1 MGIFSG
7 ILGSSSTAQASVEP
21 SGTSAPEPWLTDL
34 FGGIVTATGLRVTVR
49 DALTVPG
56 IAACIQ
62 VLSDDLAKVPF
73 PLLRK
78 GGDGSRRHAVEH
90 PLYKLL
96 GSRPAPWLSS
106 FDWRRT
112 LVHTALSRGNAYGRV
127 SRDDEGRVVRLG
139 LIQPGRVTQRWTEE
153 GEPFFDVIG
162 ANGPMRQ
169 GLSFQDVLHLAYRG
183 SNDFAENGG
192 LIGVSPIQQH
202 REAIALAIAAERFA
216 AKFFSNGARPSA
228 VIEMDKRLPNDA
240 VANRLRAQIERAYSG
255 VDNAFK
261 VAILELGM
269 KLKEFSFN
277 NRDSQLTEVRK
288 EQAVA
293 CCTMFGVPPHKIG
306 ILDRATFSNIEQQG
320 IDYVTGPISSL
331 AKAIES
337 AVRISCLSMDE
348 DEKYEPE
355 LDLDDLQRGDILS
368 RYRSYAIGRQWGWL
382 NADEIREWE
391 SMNPLPDGQGK
402 TYLTPLNMVPAGED
416 PTKDDP
422 AAPPARGNS
431 SSTGDE

>member
-1 MGIFSG
+1 MSLFSG
-7 ILGSSSTAQASVEP
+7 LLGIRAEASAP
-21 SGTSAPEPWLTDL
+21 SGTSMPETWLTDL
-34 FGGIVTATGLRVTVR
+34 FGGVVTATGLRVTVR

-62 VLSDDLAKVPF
+62 VLADDIAKVPF
-73 PLLRK
+73 VLYRK
-78 GGDGSRRHAVEH
+78 GDGRRRDPATSH
-90 PLYKLL
+90 PLFGLL
-96 GSRPAPWLSS
+96 ASRSAPWLSS
-106 FDWRRT
+106 YAWRRAM
-112 LVHTALSRGNAYGRV
+112 VHAALSRGNAY
-127 SRDDEGRVVRLG
+127 SRIHRDEEGRVQRFG
-139 LIQPGRVTQRWTEE
+139 LIQPGRATVRWTED
-153 GEPFFDVIG
+153 GEPFYDVVSMT
-162 ANGPMRQ
+162 GPMRQ
-169 GLSFQDVLHLAYRG
+169 GLSYQDVLHLAYRS

-192 LIGVSPIQQH
+192 VIGVSPIQQH

-216 AKFFSNGARPSA
+216 ARFFSNGARPSIA
-228 VIEMDKRLPNDA
+228 IEMEKQIPNDA
-240 VANRLRAQIERAYSG
+240 VAKRLREQIERAYAG
-255 VDNAFK
+255 VDNSFK

-277 NRDSQLTEVRK
+277 NRDSQLIEVRK

-293 CCTMFGVPPHKIG
+293 CCTMFGVPPHKVG

-331 AKAIES
+331 AKAVES
-337 AVRISCLSMDE
+337 AVRISCLTADE
-348 DEKYEPE
+348 DEEYEPE

-391 SMNPLPDGQGK
+391 SLNPLPDGAGT

-416 PTKDDP
+416 PMKDDP
-422 AAPPARGNS
+422 KQDRPDDKHSRRD
-431 SSTGDE
+431 DE